1 MGGTLEAH
9 LVSKKRDDINDIPE
23 IKKSLYVHDFVLR
36 GINTTVVKRLKQ
48 LIINIFGEA
57 QFILHKWHSN
67 VPELEDGNNSEEIQT
82 YAKARL
88 GVERNEIKILRLT
101 WDKTADTL
109 NVTFPK
115 LEVDPTRRGILQKL
129 ASCYNP
135 LGLVSPILLGLKS
148 IYRELCELGT
158 RWDQRQPE
166 AMLKKWNKWNNNL
179 PEKMVVPRA
188 FRFQHEKIEAI
199 DFHVFSAASII
210 GTTMLCM
217 QLFTNYQEYHKD

>member
-1 MGGTLEAH
+1 M
-9 LVSKKRDDINDIPE
+9 
-23 IKKSLYVHDFVLR
+23 R
-36 GINTTVVKRLKQ
+36 GINITVVKRLKQ

-101 WDKTADTL
+101 WDKTADTV

-129 ASCYNP
+129 ASCYDP
-135 LGLVSPILLGLKS
+135 LGLVSPILLG
-148 IYRELCELGT
+148 
-158 RWDQRQPE
+158 
-166 AMLKKWNKWNNNL
+166 
-179 PEKMVVPRA
+179 
-188 FRFQHEKIEAI
+188 
-199 DFHVFSAASII
+199 
-210 GTTMLCM
+210 
-217 QLFTNYQEYHKD
+217 

>member
-129 ASCYNP
+129 ASCYDP
-135 LGLVSPILLGLKS
+135 LGLVSPILLG
-148 IYRELCELGT
+148 
-158 RWDQRQPE
+158 
-166 AMLKKWNKWNNNL
+166 
-179 PEKMVVPRA
+179 
-188 FRFQHEKIEAI
+188 
-199 DFHVFSAASII
+199 
-210 GTTMLCM
+210 
-217 QLFTNYQEYHKD
+217 